1 MSFLCPAFS
10 DNHLEAGRLIVG
22 DPSVAASLGL
32 RFTTPAQDGGQAEN
46 GIRPARNATLARASE
61 HSVVGGLRDSL
72 DSSSALG
79 LPAVAAKR
87 EGWVAVLVDRFPVFI
102 RFHTSFDST
111 AEENPESKFPPRRS
125 LLSLMLQSDTLRVG
139 C

>member
-32 RFTTPAQDGGQAEN
+32 RFTTPAQDEGQAEN

-72 DSSSALG
+72 DSSSVLG

-87 EGWVAVLVDRFPVFI
+87 EGWVAVLVDRFFLFPVDDSGDPAEREWTI
-102 RFHTSFDST
+102 RTLLT
-111 AEENPESKFPPRRS
+111 RNPVSACPP
-125 LLSLMLQSDTLRVG
+125 M
-139 C
+139 